1 MHHHEAAARRE
12 GHVDTQRRLPLTL
25 PLSTTHP
32 PLLHVRAPNI
42 LAAVRHDD
50 IQAVN
55 LTACGYTA
63 AHIGA
68 HSLPASGAMALCLL
82 RAPCRQRGYKV
93 WAMEIEHVFDSYS
106 FPDCSCQSRSTT
118 KNTLS
123 HLLPQCG
130 RLVTPWLRVP

>member
-1 MHHHEAAARRE
+1 MHHEATARRE

-42 LAAVRHDD
+42 LAAVRHDG

-55 LTACGYTA
+55 LTACCGYTA

-68 HSLPASGAMALCLL
+68 HSLPASGAMALFCLL
-82 RAPCRQRGYKV
+82 KDTLP
-93 WAMEIEHVFDSYS
+93 
-106 FPDCSCQSRSTT
+106 T
-118 KNTLS
+118 K
-123 HLLPQCG
+123 
-130 RLVTPWLRVP
+130 RL